1 MLYKLLCSSK
11 LHFITK
17 TLQKVTTHNK
27 MEKKITA
34 SQGGKKQIVA
44 CRITEK
50 QATQFERKCL
60 ENRLPMSRIL
70 QEAVLRYLKN

>member
-1 MLYKLLCSSK
+1 
-11 LHFITK
+11 
-17 TLQKVTTHNK
+17 

-34 SQGGKKQIVA
+34 PQGDKKQIVA

-50 QATQFERKCL
+50 QAIQFERKCL

-70 QEAVLRYLKN
+70 QDAVLQYLKN

>member
-1 MLYKLLCSSK
+1 
-11 LHFITK
+11 
-17 TLQKVTTHNK
+17 

-60 ENRLPMSRIL
+60 ENGLPMSRIL
-70 QEAVLRYLKN
+70 QEAVLQYLKN